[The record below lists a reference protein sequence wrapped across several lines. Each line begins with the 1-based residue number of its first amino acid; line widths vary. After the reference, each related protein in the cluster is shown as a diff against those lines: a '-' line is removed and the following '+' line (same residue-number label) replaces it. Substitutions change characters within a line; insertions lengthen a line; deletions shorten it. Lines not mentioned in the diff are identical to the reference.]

1 MVLHNVYFSG
11 KGTTKAC
18 ADCIASEMGMEVNE
32 YNWLI
37 PADEREKMNIPQE
50 DVLLFSMP
58 VYGGFIPHIC
68 AERVSTLEGN
78 HTPAVIAAVYGNRH
92 YDDAL
97 VQKHHVGQGRQIP
110 AGPQGAFLGEHWI
123 FRTVGAGRRD
133 EEDRAAMKEFAGR
146 CRDLLAQRELWEDK
160 KIQVPGKT
168 AYDPSAFKGVPFHP
182 DGDEKC
188 VGCGKCVQV
197 CPQGAISR
205 ENPRETDGALCISC
219 GACIAVCPEKAR
231 DYHGE
236 AYLAARAGFE
246 EKCAQYRKPEMY
258 YIAEWE

>member
-32 YNWLI
+32 YNWLTPAAVQEKIQI
-37 PADEREKMNIPQE
+37 PAGEA
-50 DVLLFSMP
+50 LLFSMP

-68 AERVSTLEGN
+68 AELVSTLEGN

-97 VQKHHVGQGRQIP
+97 VQMRDLLEKQGFIVI
-110 AGPQGAFLGEHWI
+110 AAGAFLAEHSI
-123 FRTVGAGRRD
+123 FTTVAAGRPD
-133 EEDRAAMKEFAGR
+133 EDDRAAMKEFAGR
-146 CRDLLAQRELWEDK
+146 GRGPLGQRELWEDK

-188 VGCGKCVQV
+188 VGCGKYVQV

-246 EKCAQYRKPEMY
+246 KKCAQYRKPEMY

>member
-1 MVLHNVYFSG
+1 MHMKVTAVYFSPTG
-11 KGTTKAC
+11 NTKKSVEAM
-18 ADCIASEMGMEVNE
+18 AGALDPDFTVIDVTAPEQASV
-32 YNWLI
+32 
-37 PADEREKMNIPQE
+37 ERE
-50 DVLLFSMP
+50 FSSEELVIFGMP
-58 VYGGFIPHIC
+58 VYMGRIP
-68 AERVSTLEGN
+68 AAAAPRLQGLKGN
-78 HTPAVIAAVYGNRH
+78 HTPCILAATYGNRH

-97 VQKHHVGQGRQIP
+97 VQMRDLLEKQGFIVI
-110 AGPQGAFLGEHWI
+110 AAGAFLAEHSI
-123 FRTVGAGRRD
+123 FTTVAAGRPD
-133 EEDRAAMKEFAGR
+133 EDDRAAMKEFAGR

-258 YIAEWE
+258 YIAE

>member
-1 MVLHNVYFSG
+1 
-11 KGTTKAC
+11 
-18 ADCIASEMGMEVNE
+18 MGMEVNE
-32 YNWLI
+32 YDWLTPAAVQEKIQI
-37 PADEREKMNIPQE
+37 PAGEA
-50 DVLLFSMP
+50 LLFSMP
-58 VYGGFIPHIC
+58 VYGSFIPHIC

-97 VQKHHVGQGRQIP
+97 VQMRDLLEKQGFIVI
-110 AGPQGAFLGEHWI
+110 AAGAFLAEHSI
-123 FRTVGAGRRD
+123 FTTVAAGRPD
-133 EEDRAAMKEFAGR
+133 EDDRAAMKEFAGR

-205 ENPRETDGALCISC
+205 RIPVRPTGRFAFPAEPALRSVLRRQEITMERLTSR
-219 GACIAVCPEKAR
+219 PAR
-231 DYHGE
+231 D
-236 AYLAARAGFE
+236 LRKSARSTE
-246 EKCAQYRKPEMY
+246 NRKCIILLNGNEIQRKSDN
-258 YIAEWE
+258 

>member
-32 YNWLI
+32 YNWLTPAAVQEKIQI
-37 PADEREKMNIPQE
+37 PAGEA
-50 DVLLFSMP
+50 LLFSMP

-68 AERVSTLEGN
+68 AEHS
-78 HTPAVIAAVYGNRH
+78 
-92 YDDAL
+92 
-97 VQKHHVGQGRQIP
+97 
-110 AGPQGAFLGEHWI
+110 I
-123 FRTVGAGRRD
+123 FTTVAAGRPD
-133 EEDRAAMKEFAGR
+133 EDDRAAMKEFAGR
-146 CRDLLAQRELWEDK
+146 CRGLLAQRELWEDK